1 MHSTAY
7 EGGEDGAVFVIVDD
21 EGEAAFEL
29 LEHLMRRHGAAVAES
44 PVRLDHKQ
52 RLICTLCQPVLLV
65 QQAQV
70 LQIPHENAVHVIHP
84 REQTATFQNSNQQT
98 KIDQL

>member
-1 MHSTAY
+1 
-7 EGGEDGAVFVIVDD
+7 
-21 EGEAAFEL
+21 
-29 LEHLMRRHGAAVAES
+29 MRGHGAAVAES

-52 RLICTLCQPVLLV
+52 RLICALCQPVLLV

-84 REQTATFQNSNQQT
+84 REQAAIIATFQNSNQPNQNSFNR
-98 KIDQL
+98 KAIVPILPSIAGKLRCGVC